1 MLITF
6 KSKAAAEVIMYQ
18 EHANRILDL
27 WQKEHQ
33 RGVLTAAESAQALA
47 TLEKEIQESK
57 EHPASEEI
65 QHDVHAHHNPNHDDQ
80 EHEVAEQVSFATR
93 AFPLLEM
100 VRAANKAGHDIVWG
114 V

>member
-27 WQKEHQ
+27 WQKDHQ
-33 RGVLTAAESAQALA
+33 RGVLTAAEMGQALQK
-47 TLEKEIQESK
+47 LEAEIADSK

-65 QHDVHAHHNPNHDDQ
+65 QHDIHAHHNAQHDDSDHEAQQ
-80 EHEVAEQVSFATR
+80 EVSFATR

-100 VRAANKAGHDIVWG
+100 LRAANKGKHDIVWG

>member
-33 RGVLTAAESAQALA
+33 RGVLTAAEMPQALQK
-47 TLEKEIQESK
+47 LEAEIADSK

-65 QHDVHAHHNPNHDDQ
+65 AHDIHAHHDDNHDDSD
-80 EHEVAEQVSFATR
+80 HEVAEPVSFATR
-93 AFPLLEM
+93 AYPLLEM
-100 VRAANKAGHDIVWG
+100 LKAANKGKHDVVWG

>member
-18 EHANRILDL
+18 EHANRILDI
-27 WQKEHQ
+27 WQKEHH

-47 TLEKEIQESK
+47 TLEKEIQDSK
-57 EHPASEEI
+57 EHPASDEI
-65 QHDVHAHHNPNHDDQ
+65 QHDVHVHHNAEHDDP
-80 EHEVAEQVSFATR
+80 EHEAAQPVSFATR
-93 AFPLLEM
+93 AYPLLEM
-100 VRAANKAGHDIVWG
+100 VRAANKAGHDVVWG